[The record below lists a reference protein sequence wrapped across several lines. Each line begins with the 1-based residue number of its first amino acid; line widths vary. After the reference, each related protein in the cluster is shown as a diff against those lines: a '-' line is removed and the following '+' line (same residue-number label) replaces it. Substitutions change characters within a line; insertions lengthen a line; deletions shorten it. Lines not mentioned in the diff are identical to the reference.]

1 MVAVLKTVPLIRSMT
16 ERDLPQVLKIE
27 NESYAFPWTLGIFS
41 DCLRVGYQCELM
53 EVDSAICSYA
63 VFSVAAEECHILNL
77 CVARNF
83 RGNGL
88 SRMLLEY
95 SLGRVRELGAKF
107 IYLEVR
113 PSNLVA
119 INLYTS
125 LGFEEIAQR
134 RDYYPA
140 INGREDALMLARS
153 ID

>member
-1 MVAVLKTVPLIRSMT
+1 MVAVLKTVPVIRSMV
-16 ERDLPQVLKIE
+16 EQDLVQVLTLE
-27 NESYAFPWTLGIFS
+27 NESYGFPWTLGIFS

-53 EVDSAICSYA
+53 EIDAEICGYTI
-63 VFSVAAEECHILNL
+63 FSVAVEECHILNL
-77 CVARNF
+77 CIGKEY

-88 SRMLLEY
+88 SRMMLTY
-95 SLGRVRELGAKF
+95 ILGRARELGAKF

-113 PSNLVA
+113 PTNLIA

-125 LGFEEIAQR
+125 VGFEEIAR
-134 RDYYPA
+134 RHDYYPA